1 MRNSGRNQPVIV
13 LSETAATTNVVQA
26 IKTGATDFLAK
37 HIDHEDL
44 VLAIQNALKGG
55 QPVVAPAVENHPA
68 SEPAACLT
76 ESWMGRDMQ
85 ATWRRVGAS
94 DLPLLIEGETGV
106 GKEMLAR
113 QIHAHSPRAHKL
125 FLKLNCAAMP
135 SELAESEL
143 AAR

>member
-1 MRNSGRNQPVIV
+1 
-13 LSETAATTNVVQA
+13 
-26 IKTGATDFLAK
+26 
-37 HIDHEDL
+37 
-44 VLAIQNALKGG
+44 
-55 QPVVAPAVENHPA
+55 
-68 SEPAACLT
+68 
-76 ESWMGRDMQ
+76 MQ

-143 AAR
+143 AHGDAILLDEIGDMDLRLQAKLVHVLEDKECEHPGGK